1 MSCALGNYPPRR
13 RGPRIGKLLSTPVVL
28 LFALVLLGFAPGDVC
43 GQDSSQGGKNRRDY
57 SVASAVAYTN
67 SMEVLDDVRPLKK
80 GDQLSMRI
88 VEDKK
93 PPILLVVS
101 DSGEVEVPL
110 IGRIQAE
117 GKTCK
122 ALAYAIRA
130 PLERDYFY
138 HATVIIGLDLETERS
153 PGTVYVSGQVRN
165 QGPLTIPPDETFTVS
180 KAILRAGGLA
190 DFANKKKVKL
200 IRSKSGGGTETI
212 IVNLDAVM
220 NKGRL
225 DLDPVIQP
233 DDRIVVPERMI
244 NF

>member
-1 MSCALGNYPPRR
+1 MSRALGNSPPRC
-13 RGPRIGKLLSTPVVL
+13 RGPKIGKRLSTPVVL
-28 LFALVLLGFAPGDVC
+28 LFALVVPGLAPRDLC
-43 GQDSSQGGKNRRDY
+43 GQDNSQPGRNRRDY
-57 SVASAVAYTN
+57 TAASAVAYTN

-93 PPILLVVS
+93 PPISLVVS

-110 IGRIQAE
+110 VGRVQAE

-165 QGPLTIPPDETFTVS
+165 QGPLAIPPDETFTVS

-200 IRSKSGGGTETI
+200 IRSKPGGGTQTFV
-212 IVNLDAVM
+212 VNLDAVM
-220 NKGRL
+220 NKGRF
-225 DLDPVIQP
+225 DLDPEIQP

>member
-1 MSCALGNYPPRR
+1 MSRTLGNYPQPCLGRT
-13 RGPRIGKLLSTPVVL
+13 IGRDSFSSAVL
-28 LFALVLLGFAPGDVC
+28 LFTIILLVVAPCNLC
-43 GQDSSQGGKNRRDY
+43 GQDASQAGRSRPDY
-57 SVASAVAYTN
+57 SAASAVAYTN
-67 SMEVLDDVRPLKK
+67 SMEVLDNVRPLKK

-93 PPILLVVS
+93 PPIWLVVS

-110 IGRIQAE
+110 VGRIPAE

-122 ALAYAIRA
+122 ALAYAIRV

-138 HATVIIGLDLETERS
+138 HATVIIGLDLESHRS
-153 PGTVYVSGQVRN
+153 PGTVYVSGQVHN
-165 QGPLTIPPDETFTVS
+165 QGPLAIPPDETFTVS

-200 IRSKSGGGTETI
+200 LRSKPGGGTETI
-212 IVNLDAVM
+212 IVNLDLIM
-220 NKGRL
+220 KKGRF
-225 DLDPVIQP
+225 DLDPEIQP
-233 DDRIVVPERMI
+233 DDRIVVPERLI

>member
-1 MSCALGNYPPRR
+1 MSGVPGNHPRR
-13 RGPRIGKLLSTPVVL
+13 WRHPTIARDRLLGTVL
-28 LFALVLLGFAPGDVC
+28 LFTAMFLGVALCDLR
-43 GQDSSQGGKNRRDY
+43 GQDGSDAGKNRRDY
-57 SVASAVAYTN
+57 SAASAVAYTN
-67 SMEVLDDVRPLKK
+67 SMEVLDNVRPLKK

-93 PPILLVVS
+93 PPISLVVS

-110 IGRIQAE
+110 VGRVQAE

-130 PLERDYFY
+130 PLQREYFY
-138 HATVIIGLDLETERS
+138 HATVIIALDLETQRS
-153 PGTVYVSGQVRN
+153 PGTIYVSGQVHN
-165 QGPLTIPPDETFTVS
+165 QGPMAIPPDETFTVS

-190 DFANKKKVKL
+190 DFANRKKVKL
-200 IRSKSGGGTETI
+200 LRSKPGGGTQTI

-220 NKGRL
+220 NKGRV

>member
-1 MSCALGNYPPRR
+1 M
-13 RGPRIGKLLSTPVVL
+13 IGRHRFSAVVL
-28 LFALVLLGFAPGDVC
+28 FFTIVLLGLALRDLY
-43 GQDSSQGGKNRRDY
+43 GQDASEVGKSRRDY
-57 SVASAVAYTN
+57 SAASAVAYTN

-93 PPILLVVS
+93 PPISLVVS

-110 IGRIQAE
+110 VGRVPAE

-138 HATVIIGLDLETERS
+138 HATVIIGLDWQTERS
-153 PGTVYVSGQVRN
+153 PGTVYVSGQVHN
-165 QGPLTIPPDETFTVS
+165 QGPLAIPPDETFTVS

-190 DFANKKKVKL
+190 DFANKKKIKL
-200 IRSKSGGGTETI
+200 IRSKPGGGTETF
-212 IVNLDAVM
+212 IVNLDAIM
-220 NKGRL
+220 NKGRF

>member
-1 MSCALGNYPPRR
+1 LVAALFFA
-13 RGPRIGKLLSTPVVL
+13 I
-28 LFALVLLGFAPGDVC
+28 ALVPLATPCLR
-43 GQDSSQGGKNRRDY
+43 GQDGSNTGKSRRDY
-57 SVASAVAYTN
+57 SASSAVAYTN
-67 SMEVLDDVRPLKK
+67 SMEVLDNTRPLKK

-93 PPILLVVS
+93 PPITLLVA

-110 IGRIQAE
+110 IGRVRAE
-117 GKTCK
+117 GRTCK

-138 HATVIIGLDLETERS
+138 HATVIIGLDLETQRS
-153 PGTVYVSGQVRN
+153 PGTVYVSGQVHN
-165 QGPLTIPPDETFTVS
+165 QGPMAIPPDETFTVS

-200 IRSKSGGGTETI
+200 VRSKPGGGIQTF
-212 IVNLDAVM
+212 IVNLDAVDR
-220 NKGRL
+220 GRV
-225 DLDPVIQP
+225 DLDPVVQP